1 MSRAP
6 VLAVP
11 EDTRAR
17 QHRASHPQSSA
28 WVSANAGSGKTHVL
42 TQRVVRLLL
51 GDVPPAR
58 ILCLTF
64 TKAAAANMSIRV
76 FDTLAEWTR
85 LDDAALT
92 EAILRTGAPRPSTT
106 DLALARKLFAR
117 TVETPGGLKIQT
129 IHAFCERLLHLF
141 PFEANVAARFS
152 VLDDLHR
159 AELLQAA
166 RTDALAQAAMAP
178 GSALGRAVAFLAR
191 EASSFTFEALVG
203 EALSH
208 RETLQA
214 AVLLGEAIASFGPGL
229 RRALGLGPDDTLASV
244 EHGMLHG
251 GLDRAGW
258 AAAAQRLGAD
268 GGPKDSAGNRLAR
281 AALATGEAA
290 LEAYLDVFLTK
301 TRTPRDGKYLVQA
314 LRKVEPDL
322 CDALDRERDRL
333 VAALDT
339 RRAAETFERT
349 LALVTVAKTVLDGY
363 EATKRRRG
371 LLDFDDLVER
381 TRTLLSRS
389 SAAWVLHKLDAGI
402 DHVLVDEAQDTSPAQ
417 WQILAALTDDFFS
430 GAGSSQ
436 RIRTIFAVGDEKQ
449 SIYSF
454 QGAEP
459 AQFAIQRAAFG
470 KAAAHGDAR
479 FEAVTL
485 NLSFRSTR
493 AVLELVDGVFAAG
506 DHAVG
511 LSEPGLRPPPHEAL
525 RSRTPGL
532 VELWPLVGPT
542 PQADPVDWRLPL
554 DQPDPQSPPVT
565 LARRVADRIHA
576 MLAPGSD
583 ESVEDRGTGGRRRI
597 VPGDILILVRSR
609 NAVFDA
615 VIRAL
620 KDRHVPVAGADRLEL
635 TEHIAVMDLM
645 AAGRAA
651 LLPDDDL
658 TVASVMK
665 SPLIGLDDD
674 DLIALAP
681 GRRGS
686 LLAALEASTEARHR
700 RAAAILQAWR
710 LRAAT
715 ETPFGFYA
723 RLLGP
728 DGGRRAMLAR
738 LGQEAGD
745 AVDEFV
751 ALTLAHERDGPP
763 SLTRFLAD
771 LEGQSLSV
779 KRDMEASGEAVRVMT
794 VHAAKGLEA
803 KIVFLPDTC
812 GAPSG
817 RHDPAL
823 FPLAGEAAAVLAWS
837 PKRDRDPGPVAAVR
851 QALRQA
857 ALEEHRRLLYVAL
870 TRAEERLY
878 IAGFHGPAGPA
889 EGCWYAMIAASE
901 LGLDEAPSP
910 WSTEETVLRRADP
923 GLTAV
928 LPPPAPISPT
938 ATLLPEWVTAKPSR
952 EVSYAPPVRPSSA
965 LDAADQ
971 AGREPE
977 APLNAR
983 SEARRRQAAVGRL
996 AHRLLQALPDLP
1008 ASARGVAAARY
1019 LASHGAAL
1027 DAERQASLVR
1037 EVLGVLDDPTLHPL
1051 FGAGSRA
1058 EVGIAGRA
1066 VLADGR
1072 PIDIAGQIDRIGVT
1086 GDAVFIAD
1094 FKTGRPHAA
1103 DDLPQSYVAQLAL
1116 YRAAVGPLYPG
1127 KRVRAFLVWTAGPT
1141 VVELPPAR
1149 LDAALHELTGPPE
1162 D

>member
-1 MSRAP
+1 M
-6 VLAVP
+6 
-11 EDTRAR
+11 
-17 QHRASHPQSSA
+17 
-28 WVSANAGSGKTHVL
+28 
-42 TQRVVRLLL
+42 
-51 GDVPPAR
+51 
-58 ILCLTF
+58 
-64 TKAAAANMSIRV
+64 
-76 FDTLAEWTR
+76 
-85 LDDAALT
+85 
-92 EAILRTGAPRPSTT
+92 
-106 DLALARKLFAR
+106 
-117 TVETPGGLKIQT
+117 
-129 IHAFCERLLHLF
+129 
-141 PFEANVAARFS
+141 
-152 VLDDLHR
+152 
-159 AELLQAA
+159 
-166 RTDALAQAAMAP
+166 
-178 GSALGRAVAFLAR
+178 
-191 EASSFTFEALVG
+191 
-203 EALSH
+203 
-208 RETLQA
+208 
-214 AVLLGEAIASFGPGL
+214 
-229 RRALGLGPDDTLASV
+229 
-244 EHGMLHG
+244 
-251 GLDRAGW
+251 
-258 AAAAQRLGAD
+258 
-268 GGPKDSAGNRLAR
+268 
-281 AALATGEAA
+281 

-301 TRTPRDGKYLVQA
+301 TRTPRDAKYLVQA
-314 LRKVEPDL
+314 LRKAEPEL

-333 VAALDT
+333 VATLDA

-430 GAGSSQ
+430 GAGSSE
-436 RIRTIFAVGDEKQ
+436 RVRTIFAVGDEKQ

-470 KAAAHGDAR
+470 KAAARGDAR

-493 AVLELVDGVFAAG
+493 AVLEAVDGVFAAG

-542 PQADPVDWRLPL
+542 PQPDPVDWRLPL
-554 DQPDPQSPPVT
+554 DQLDPQSPAVT
-565 LARRVADRIHA
+565 LARRIADRIHA
-576 MLAPGSD
+576 MLAPDSN
-583 ESVEDRGTGGRRRI
+583 ESVEDREHGGRRRI
-597 VPGDILILVRSR
+597 LPGDVLILVRSR

-658 TVASVMK
+658 TVASVLK
-665 SPLIGLDDD
+665 SPLIGLGDD

-686 LLAALEASTEARHR
+686 LMAALDVSPEPQHR

-771 LEGQSLSV
+771 LEGRSLSV

-823 FPLAGEAAAVLAWS
+823 FPLARDAAPVLAWS
-837 PKRDRDPGPVAAVR
+837 PKRDRDPGPVAAAR

-889 EGCWYAMIAASE
+889 DGCWYAMLAASD
-901 LGLDEAPSP
+901 LGLAEAPSP
-910 WSTEETVLRRADP
+910 WNTDETVLRRADP

-928 LPPPAPISPT
+928 LPPPAS
-938 ATLLPEWVTAKPSR
+938 TLPAAALPEWVTAKPSR
-952 EVSYAPPVRPSSA
+952 EISYAPPVRPSSA

-971 AGREPE
+971 AGREADAP
-977 APLNAR
+977 PLNAR
-983 SEARRRQAAVGRL
+983 STARRRQAAVGRF
-996 AHRLLQALPDLP
+996 AHRLLQVLPDIPTLT
-1008 ASARGVAAARY
+1008 REAAATRY
-1019 LASHGAAL
+1019 LALHGSAL
-1027 DAERQASLVR
+1027 DGERQASLVR
-1037 EVLGVLDDPTLHPL
+1037 EVLGVLDDPVLHPL
-1051 FGAGSRA
+1051 FGVGSRA

-1072 PIDIAGQIDRIGVT
+1072 PIEIAGQIDRIGVT
-1086 GDAVFIAD
+1086 DAAVFIAD
-1094 FKTGRPHAA
+1094 FKTGRPHTA

-1116 YRAAVGPLYPG
+1116 YRAAVAPLYPD
-1127 KRVRAFLVWTAGPT
+1127 KAVRAFLVWTAGPS
-1141 VVELPPAR
+1141 VVELPPVR
-1149 LDAALHELTGPPE
+1149 LDAALHELTGPAE